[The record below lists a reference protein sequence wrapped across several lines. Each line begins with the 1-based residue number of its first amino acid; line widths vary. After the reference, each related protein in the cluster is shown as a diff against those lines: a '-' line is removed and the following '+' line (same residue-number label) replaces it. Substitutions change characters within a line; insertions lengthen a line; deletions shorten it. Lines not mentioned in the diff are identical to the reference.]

1 MSAHTKKVGSLGRYG
16 PRIGR
21 KLRDEMKQIEDH
33 AKKNR
38 CPGCNGRVKRKA
50 AGIYRCRSCGKTFT
64 GGAYW
69 TFEEARIRLKSE
81 SVSKPAISDEPSV
94 VDESS
99 VVDDVKIEV
108 DEK

>member
-94 VDESS
+94 VD
-99 VVDDVKIEV
+99 DVKIEV